1 MPRPLRGHQI
11 ELEIPADAAML
22 ASEIEK
28 LGFTANAYIDEV
40 AKWAL
45 TFAAEEEARLTNI
58 LAPKS
63 MPRDPVVCRYYRNV
77 RGDPAWLI
85 LRRSEK
91 HWILSAMVSE
101 TLSESLVNRV
111 RYSELSSRHSSVP
124 SA

>member
-1 MPRPLRGHQI
+1 MPRPLRGHHI
-11 ELEIPADAAML
+11 EIEIPSDAAML
-22 ASEIEK
+22 TSEIEK

-40 AKWAL
+40 AKRAL
-45 TFAAEEEARLTNI
+45 TFAAEEEARLNKI

-63 MPRDPVVCRYYRNV
+63 MPRDPVVCRYYRDV

-101 TLSESLVNRV
+101 TLSESVVNRV
-111 RYSELSSRHSSVP
+111 
-124 SA
+124 